1 MGSIC
6 FGGPAMNALSGSSRA
21 QRRRLKRRQGMG
33 GQSMVEF
40 LILLPSLLLI
50 VFGIIQFSLIFQAN
64 SILRHAA
71 FIGARQGALSNG
83 KMESIKDGVASAMTP
98 LFMRVNS
105 PSGPGINDLARARMI
120 STIEIFNPHTTFIEI
135 LSPTREAFAEHNNG
149 VAIPNDNL
157 MYRPTTVLGGVSGVP
172 GVSVQDANLLK
183 IRVSYCFK
191 LVVPFVNKLIYGM
204 AVGLEETK
212 VLTGI
217 SFNDAGSTESK
228 PNICTNI
235 NKVKAEAADSVVNQI
250 NSRAGPLAPL
260 TGSLSSTATTIIN
273 NAFDNVPLLNWN
285 MGGVRIPI
293 VTEAVIRMQTPYQLS
308 ENVSP

>member
-1 MGSIC
+1 MTLL
-6 FGGPAMNALSGSSRA
+6 PGSSHA
-21 QRRRLKRRQGMG
+21 QRRHLKRRQGMG

-50 VFGIIQFSLIFQAN
+50 VFGIIQFALIFQAN
-64 SILRHAA
+64 STLRHAA

-83 KMESIKDGVASAMTP
+83 KMESIKDGVASGMTP
-98 LFMRVNS
+98 LFMRVS
-105 PSGPGINDLARARMI
+105 LPSGPGIPDIARARMI

-135 LSPTREAFAEHNNG
+135 LSPTTQAFAEHNNG

-157 MYRPTTVLGGVSGVP
+157 MYRSTALKG

-204 AVGLEETK
+204 VVGLEETK

-228 PNICTNI
+228 PNMCTNI

-273 NAFDNVPLLNWN
+273 NAFDNVPILNWN

-293 VTEAVIRMQTPYQLS
+293 VTEAVIRMQTPYQLG
-308 ENVSP
+308 ENANP

>member
-1 MGSIC
+1 
-6 FGGPAMNALSGSSRA
+6 
-21 QRRRLKRRQGMG
+21 
-33 GQSMVEF
+33 MVEF

-83 KMESIKDGVASAMTP
+83 KIESIKDGVASAMTP

-105 PSGPGINDLARARMI
+105 PSGPGITDLARARMI
-120 STIEIFNPHTTFIEI
+120 STIEIFNPHTASIEI
-135 LSPTREAFAEHNNG
+135 LSPTPDAFGKHNNG
-149 VAIPNDNL
+149 FAIPNDNL
-157 MYRPTTVLGGVSGVP
+157 MYRPTTVLG

-204 AVGLEETK
+204 VVGLEETK

-217 SFNDAGSTESK
+217 SFNDAGSSESK
-228 PNICTNI
+228 PNMCTNI

-273 NAFDNVPLLNWN
+273 NAFDNVPVLNWN

-293 VTEAVIRMQTPYQLS
+293 VTEAVIRMQTPYQLG
-308 ENVSP
+308 ENANP

>member
-1 MGSIC
+1 
-6 FGGPAMNALSGSSRA
+6 
-21 QRRRLKRRQGMG
+21 MG

-71 FIGARQGALSNG
+71 FVGARQGALSNG
-83 KMESIKDGVASAMTP
+83 KMESIKDGVASGMTP

-105 PSGPGINDLARARMI
+105 SVPGITDLARARMI
-120 STIEIFNPHTTFIEI
+120 STIEIFNPHTASIEI
-135 LSPTREAFAEHNNG
+135 LSPTPEAFEEHNIFVVHNNG
-149 VAIPNDNL
+149 FAIPNDNL
-157 MYRPTTVLGGVSGVP
+157 MYRPTTVKG

-191 LVVPFVNKLIYGM
+191 LVVPLVNKLIYGM

-228 PNICTNI
+228 PNMCTNI
-235 NKVKAEAADSVVNQI
+235 NKVKAEAADSVVNEI

-273 NAFDNVPLLNWN
+273 NAFDNLPLLNWN

-293 VTEAVIRMQTPYQLS
+293 VTEAVIRMQTPYQLGA
-308 ENVSP
+308 NVSP

>member
-1 MGSIC
+1 
-6 FGGPAMNALSGSSRA
+6 
-21 QRRRLKRRQGMG
+21 MG

-50 VFGIIQFSLIFQAN
+50 VFGIIQFALIFQAN
-64 SILRHAA
+64 STLRHAA

-83 KMESIKDGVASAMTP
+83 KMESIKDGVASGMTP
-98 LFMRVNS
+98 LFMRVS
-105 PSGPGINDLARARMI
+105 LPSGPGIPDIAMARMI

-135 LSPTREAFAEHNNG
+135 LSPTPEAFTEHANYAKRD
-149 VAIPNDNL
+149 AIPNDNL
-157 MYRPTTVLGGVSGVP
+157 MYRPTTLRG

-217 SFNDAGSTESK
+217 SFNDAGSTERK
-228 PNICTNI
+228 PNMCTNI
-235 NKVKAEAADSVVNQI
+235 NKVKAEAAESVVNQI

-260 TGSLSSTATTIIN
+260 TGSLSSTATTVIN
-273 NAFDNVPLLNWN
+273 NAFNNVPLLNWN

-293 VTEAVIRMQTPYQLS
+293 VTEAVIRMQTPYQLGA
-308 ENVSP
+308 NVSP

>member
-1 MGSIC
+1 
-6 FGGPAMNALSGSSRA
+6 MNVLPGSSHA
-21 QRRRLKRRQGMG
+21 QRRHLKRRQGMG

-83 KMESIKDGVASAMTP
+83 KMESIKDGVASGMTP

-105 PSGPGINDLARARMI
+105 SVPGITDLARARMI
-120 STIEIFNPHTTFIEI
+120 STIEIFNPHTASIEI
-135 LSPTREAFAEHNNG
+135 LSPTSEAFEEHNIFVVHNNG
-149 VAIPNDNL
+149 FAIPNDNL
-157 MYRPTTVLGGVSGVP
+157 MYRPTTVKG

-191 LVVPFVNKLIYGM
+191 LVVPLVNKLIYGM

-228 PNICTNI
+228 PNMCTNI
-235 NKVKAEAADSVVNQI
+235 NKVKAEAADSVVNEI

-273 NAFDNVPLLNWN
+273 NAFDNLPLLNWN

-293 VTEAVIRMQTPYQLS
+293 VTEAVIRMQTPYQLGA
-308 ENVSP
+308 NVSP

>member
-1 MGSIC
+1 
-6 FGGPAMNALSGSSRA
+6 MNVLPGSSHA
-21 QRRRLKRRQGMG
+21 QRRHLKRRQGMG

-40 LILLPSLLLI
+40 LSLLPSLLLI

-71 FIGARQGALSNG
+71 FVGARQGALSNG
-83 KMESIKDGVASAMTP
+83 KMESIKDGVASGMTP

-105 PSGPGINDLARARMI
+105 SVPGITDLARARMI
-120 STIEIFNPHTTFIEI
+120 STIEIFNPHTASIEI
-135 LSPTREAFAEHNNG
+135 LSPTPEAFTEHANHANRD
-149 VAIPNDNL
+149 AIPNDNL
-157 MYRPTTVLGGVSGVP
+157 MYRPTTLRG

-212 VLTGI
+212 VLAGI

-228 PNICTNI
+228 PNMCTNI
-235 NKVKAEAADSVVNQI
+235 NKVKAEAADSVVNEI

-273 NAFDNVPLLNWN
+273 NAFDNLPLLNWN

-308 ENVSP
+308 ENVGP

>member
-1 MGSIC
+1 
-6 FGGPAMNALSGSSRA
+6 MNVLPGSSHA
-21 QRRRLKRRQGMG
+21 QGRHLKRRQGMA

-50 VFGIIQFSLIFQAN
+50 VFGIIQFALIFQAN

-71 FIGARQGALSNG
+71 FIGARQGALTNG
-83 KMESIKDGVASAMTP
+83 KMESIKDGVASGMTP
-98 LFMRVNS
+98 LFMRVSSS
-105 PSGPGINDLARARMI
+105 PSGPGITDLARARMI
-120 STIEIFNPHTTFIEI
+120 STIEIFNPHTASIEI
-135 LSPTREAFAEHNNG
+135 LSPTPEAFTEHANHANRD
-149 VAIPNDNL
+149 AIPNDNL
-157 MYRPTTVLGGVSGVP
+157 MYRPTTLRG

-217 SFNDAGSTESK
+217 SFNDAGSTERK
-228 PNICTNI
+228 PNMCTNS

-260 TGSLSSTATTIIN
+260 TGSLSSTATTLIN
-273 NAFDNVPLLNWN
+273 NAFDNVPVLNWN

-293 VTEAVIRMQTPYQLS
+293 VTEAVIRMQTPYQLGA
-308 ENVSP
+308 NVSP

>member
-135 LSPTREAFAEHNNG
+135 LSPTSDAFEEHNTFHNN
-149 VAIPNDNL
+149 VFAIPNDNL
-157 MYRPTTVLGGVSGVP
+157 MYRPTAIKG

-191 LVVPFVNKLIYGM
+191 LVVPLVNKLIYGM

-212 VLTGI
+212 VLAGI

-228 PNICTNI
+228 PNMCTNI
-235 NKVKAEAADSVVNQI
+235 NKVKAEAADSVVNEI

-273 NAFDNVPLLNWN
+273 NALNNVPLLNWN

-293 VTEAVIRMQTPYQLS
+293 VTEAVIRMQTPFQLS

>member
-1 MGSIC
+1 
-6 FGGPAMNALSGSSRA
+6 MNTLPGSSRA
-21 QRRRLKRRQGMG
+21 QSRRLKRRQGMG
-33 GQSMVEF
+33 GQSLVEF

-120 STIEIFNPHTTFIEI
+120 STIEIFNPHTASIEI
-135 LSPTREAFAEHNNG
+135 LSPTPDAFAEHNNG

-157 MYRPTTVLGGVSGVP
+157 MYRPTTVLG

-228 PNICTNI
+228 PNMCTNI

>member
-1 MGSIC
+1 
-6 FGGPAMNALSGSSRA
+6 
-21 QRRRLKRRQGMG
+21 MG

-83 KMESIKDGVASAMTP
+83 KMESIKDGVASAMSP

-135 LSPTREAFAEHNNG
+135 LSPTSDAFEEHNTFHNN
-149 VAIPNDNL
+149 VFAIPNDNL
-157 MYRPTTVLGGVSGVP
+157 MYRPTAIKG

-308 ENVSP
+308 ENVGP

>member
-6 FGGPAMNALSGSSRA
+6 FGGPAMNALPGSSHA

-33 GQSMVEF
+33 GQSLVEF

-105 PSGPGINDLARARMI
+105 PSGAGITDLARARMI

-135 LSPTREAFAEHNNG
+135 LSPTSDAFEEHNTFHNN
-149 VAIPNDNL
+149 VFAIPNDNL
-157 MYRPTTVLGGVSGVP
+157 MYRPTAIKG

-204 AVGLEETK
+204 VVGLEETK

-293 VTEAVIRMQTPYQLS
+293 VTEAVIRMQTPYQLG

>member
-1 MGSIC
+1 
-6 FGGPAMNALSGSSRA
+6 
-21 QRRRLKRRQGMG
+21 
-33 GQSMVEF
+33 
-40 LILLPSLLLI
+40 LLPSLLLI

-105 PSGPGINDLARARMI
+105 PSGAGITDLARARMI
-120 STIEIFNPHTTFIEI
+120 STIEIFNPHTASIEI
-135 LSPTREAFAEHNNG
+135 LSPTSEAFAEHNNG

-157 MYRPTTVLGGVSGVP
+157 MYRPTTVLG

-204 AVGLEETK
+204 VVGLEETK

-228 PNICTNI
+228 PNMCTNI

-293 VTEAVIRMQTPYQLS
+293 VTEAVIRMQTPYQLG

>member
-1 MGSIC
+1 
-6 FGGPAMNALSGSSRA
+6 MNALPGSSHA

-135 LSPTREAFAEHNNG
+135 LSPTSDAFEEHNTFHNN
-149 VAIPNDNL
+149 VFAIPNDNL
-157 MYRPTTVLGGVSGVP
+157 MYRSTTEKG

-228 PNICTNI
+228 PNMCTNI

-293 VTEAVIRMQTPYQLS
+293 VTEAVIRMQTPYQLG

>member
-6 FGGPAMNALSGSSRA
+6 FGGPAMNVLPGSSRA
-21 QRRRLKRRQGMG
+21 QSRRLKRRQGMG

-83 KMESIKDGVASAMTP
+83 KMESIKDGVASAMSP

-135 LSPTREAFAEHNNG
+135 LSPTSDAFEEHNTFHNN
-149 VAIPNDNL
+149 VFAIPNDNL
-157 MYRPTTVLGGVSGVP
+157 MYRPTAIKG

-191 LVVPFVNKLIYGM
+191 LVVPLVNKLIYGM
-204 AVGLEETK
+204 VVGLEETK

-228 PNICTNI
+228 PNMCTNI

-293 VTEAVIRMQTPYQLS
+293 VTEAVIRMQTPYQLG

>member
-1 MGSIC
+1 
-6 FGGPAMNALSGSSRA
+6 MNTLPGSSHA

-83 KMESIKDGVASAMTP
+83 KMESIKDGVASAMSP

-135 LSPTREAFAEHNNG
+135 LSPTSDAFEEHNTFHNN
-149 VAIPNDNL
+149 VFAIPNDNL
-157 MYRPTTVLGGVSGVP
+157 MYRPTAIKG

-191 LVVPFVNKLIYGM
+191 LVVPLVNKLIYGM
-204 AVGLEETK
+204 VVGLEETK

-228 PNICTNI
+228 PNMCTNI

-293 VTEAVIRMQTPYQLS
+293 VTEAVIRMQTPYQLG

>member
-1 MGSIC
+1 
-6 FGGPAMNALSGSSRA
+6 MNALPGSSHV
-21 QRRRLKRRQGMG
+21 QRRHMKLRQGMG
-33 GQSMVEF
+33 GLSMVEF

-50 VFGIIQFSLIFQAN
+50 VFGIIQFALIFQAN

-71 FIGARQGALSNG
+71 FVGARQGALSNG
-83 KMESIKDGVASAMTP
+83 KMESIKDGVASGMTP

-105 PSGPGINDLARARMI
+105 PSGPGIPDLAKARMI
-120 STIEIFNPHTTFIEI
+120 STIEIFNPHTASIEI
-135 LSPTREAFAEHNNG
+135 LSPTSDAFEEHNTSHNN
-149 VAIPNDNL
+149 VFAIPNDNL
-157 MYRPTTVLGGVSGVP
+157 MYRPTAIKG

-204 AVGLEETK
+204 AVGLEEAK

-217 SFNDAGSTESK
+217 SFNDAGSTERK
-228 PNICTNI
+228 PNMCTNS

-260 TGSLSSTATTIIN
+260 TGSLSSTATTVIN

-293 VTEAVIRMQTPYQLS
+293 VTEAVIRMQTPYQLGA
-308 ENVSP
+308 NVSP

>member
-1 MGSIC
+1 
-6 FGGPAMNALSGSSRA
+6 MNVLLGSSHA
-21 QRRRLKRRQGMG
+21 QRRHLKRRQGMG

-71 FIGARQGALSNG
+71 FVGARQGALSNG
-83 KMESIKDGVASAMTP
+83 KMESIKDGVASGMTP

-105 PSGPGINDLARARMI
+105 SVPGITDLARARMI
-120 STIEIFNPHTTFIEI
+120 STIEIFNPHTAYIEI
-135 LSPTREAFAEHNNG
+135 LSPTPEVFEEHNNG

-157 MYRPTTVLGGVSGVP
+157 MYRSTTEKG

-191 LVVPFVNKLIYGM
+191 LVVPLVNKLIYGM

-228 PNICTNI
+228 PNMCTNI

-260 TGSLSSTATTIIN
+260 TGSLSTTATTIIS
-273 NAFDNVPLLNWN
+273 NAFDNLPLLNWN

-293 VTEAVIRMQTPYQLS
+293 VTEAVIRMQTPYQLGA
-308 ENVSP
+308 NVSP

>member
-1 MGSIC
+1 
-6 FGGPAMNALSGSSRA
+6 
-21 QRRRLKRRQGMG
+21 MG

-135 LSPTREAFAEHNNG
+135 LSPTSDAFEEHNTFHNN
-149 VAIPNDNL
+149 VFAIPNDNL
-157 MYRPTTVLGGVSGVP
+157 MYRPTAIKG

-191 LVVPFVNKLIYGM
+191 LVVPLVNKLIYGM
-204 AVGLEETK
+204 VVGLEETK

-228 PNICTNI
+228 PNMCTNI

>member
-1 MGSIC
+1 
-6 FGGPAMNALSGSSRA
+6 
-21 QRRRLKRRQGMG
+21 MG

-50 VFGIIQFSLIFQAN
+50 VFGIIQFALIFQAN
-64 SILRHAA
+64 STLRHAA
-71 FIGARQGALSNG
+71 FVGARQGALSNG
-83 KMESIKDGVASAMTP
+83 KMESIKDGVASGMTP

-105 PSGPGINDLARARMI
+105 SVPGITDLARARMI

-135 LSPTREAFAEHNNG
+135 LSPTSDAFEEHNTFHNN
-149 VAIPNDNL
+149 VFAIPNDNL
-157 MYRPTTVLGGVSGVP
+157 MYRPTAIKG

-308 ENVSP
+308 ENVGP

>member
-1 MGSIC
+1 
-6 FGGPAMNALSGSSRA
+6 MNVLPGSSHA

-33 GQSMVEF
+33 GQSLVEF

-105 PSGPGINDLARARMI
+105 PSGAGITDLARARMI
-120 STIEIFNPHTTFIEI
+120 STIEIFNPHTASIEI
-135 LSPTREAFAEHNNG
+135 LSPTSEAFEEHNIFIVQNNG
-149 VAIPNDNL
+149 FAIPNDNL
-157 MYRPTTVLGGVSGVP
+157 MYRPTTVLG

-204 AVGLEETK
+204 VVGLEETK

-228 PNICTNI
+228 PNMCTNI

-273 NAFDNVPLLNWN
+273 NAFDNVPVLNWN

-293 VTEAVIRMQTPYQLS
+293 VTEAVIRMQTPYQLG

>member
-1 MGSIC
+1 
-6 FGGPAMNALSGSSRA
+6 
-21 QRRRLKRRQGMG
+21 MG

-83 KMESIKDGVASAMTP
+83 KMESIKDGVASGMTP

-105 PSGPGINDLARARMI
+105 SVPGITDLARARMI
-120 STIEIFNPHTTFIEI
+120 STIEIFNPHTASIEI
-135 LSPTREAFAEHNNG
+135 LSPTSEAFAEHNNG

-157 MYRPTTVLGGVSGVP
+157 MYRSTTEKG

-191 LVVPFVNKLIYGM
+191 LVVPLVNKLIYGM

-228 PNICTNI
+228 PNMCTNI
-235 NKVKAEAADSVVNQI
+235 NKVKAEAADSVVNEI

-260 TGSLSSTATTIIN
+260 TGSLSTTATTIIS
-273 NAFDNVPLLNWN
+273 NAFDNLPLLNWN

-293 VTEAVIRMQTPYQLS
+293 VTEAVIRMQTPYQLGA
-308 ENVSP
+308 NVSP

>member
-1 MGSIC
+1 
-6 FGGPAMNALSGSSRA
+6 
-21 QRRRLKRRQGMG
+21 MG

-135 LSPTREAFAEHNNG
+135 LSPTSDAFEEHNTFHNN
-149 VAIPNDNL
+149 VFAIPNDNL
-157 MYRPTTVLGGVSGVP
+157 MYRPTAIKG

-204 AVGLEETK
+204 AVGLEEAK

-228 PNICTNI
+228 PNMCTNI
-235 NKVKAEAADSVVNQI
+235 NKVKAEAADSVVNEI

-273 NAFDNVPLLNWN
+273 NAFDNVPYLNWN

-308 ENVSP
+308 ENVGP

>member
-1 MGSIC
+1 
-6 FGGPAMNALSGSSRA
+6 
-21 QRRRLKRRQGMG
+21 
-33 GQSMVEF
+33 
-40 LILLPSLLLI
+40 
-50 VFGIIQFSLIFQAN
+50 
-64 SILRHAA
+64 
-71 FIGARQGALSNG
+71 
-83 KMESIKDGVASAMTP
+83 MESIKDGVASAMTP

-120 STIEIFNPHTTFIEI
+120 STIEIFNPHTASIEI
-135 LSPTREAFAEHNNG
+135 LSPTSDAFEEHNTFHNN
-149 VAIPNDNL
+149 VFAIPNDNL
-157 MYRPTTVLGGVSGVP
+157 MYRPTTVLG

>member
-1 MGSIC
+1 
-6 FGGPAMNALSGSSRA
+6 MNTLPGSSRA
-21 QRRRLKRRQGMG
+21 QSRRLKRRQGMG

-50 VFGIIQFSLIFQAN
+50 VFGIIQFALIFQAN
-64 SILRHAA
+64 STLRHAA

-83 KMESIKDGVASAMTP
+83 KMESIKDGIASAMTP

-120 STIEIFNPHTTFIEI
+120 STIEIFNPHTASIEI
-135 LSPTREAFAEHNNG
+135 LSPTSDAFEEHNNG

-157 MYRPTTVLGGVSGVP
+157 MYRPTTVKG

-228 PNICTNI
+228 PNMCTNI
-235 NKVKAEAADSVVNQI
+235 NKVKAEAADSVVNEI

-260 TGSLSSTATTIIN
+260 AGSLSSTATTIIN
-273 NAFDNVPLLNWN
+273 NAFDNLPLLNWN

-293 VTEAVIRMQTPYQLS
+293 VTEAVIRMQTPYQLGA
-308 ENVSP
+308 NVSP

>member
-1 MGSIC
+1 
-6 FGGPAMNALSGSSRA
+6 
-21 QRRRLKRRQGMG
+21 
-33 GQSMVEF
+33 
-40 LILLPSLLLI
+40 
-50 VFGIIQFSLIFQAN
+50 
-64 SILRHAA
+64 
-71 FIGARQGALSNG
+71 
-83 KMESIKDGVASAMTP
+83 MESIKDGVASGMTP

-105 PSGPGINDLARARMI
+105 SVPGITDLARARMI
-120 STIEIFNPHTTFIEI
+120 STIEIFNPHTASIEI
-135 LSPTREAFAEHNNG
+135 LSPTSDAFEEHNNG

-157 MYRPTTVLGGVSGVP
+157 MYRPTTVKG

-191 LVVPFVNKLIYGM
+191 LVVPLVNKLIYGM

-228 PNICTNI
+228 PKMCTNI
-235 NKVKAEAADSVVNQI
+235 NKVKAEAADSVVNEI

-273 NAFDNVPLLNWN
+273 NAFDNLPLLNWN

-293 VTEAVIRMQTPYQLS
+293 VTEAVIRMQTPYQLGA
-308 ENVSP
+308 NVSP

>member
-1 MGSIC
+1 
-6 FGGPAMNALSGSSRA
+6 
-21 QRRRLKRRQGMG
+21 MG

-50 VFGIIQFSLIFQAN
+50 VFGIIQFALIFQAN
-64 SILRHAA
+64 STLRHAA
-71 FIGARQGALSNG
+71 FVGARQGALSNG
-83 KMESIKDGVASAMTP
+83 KMESIKDGVASGMTP

-105 PSGPGINDLARARMI
+105 SVPGITDLARARMI

-135 LSPTREAFAEHNNG
+135 LSPTSDAFEEHNTFHNN
-149 VAIPNDNL
+149 VFAIPNDNL
-157 MYRPTTVLGGVSGVP
+157 MYRPTAIKG

-191 LVVPFVNKLIYGM
+191 LVVPLVNKLIYGM

-212 VLTGI
+212 VLAGI

-228 PNICTNI
+228 PNMCTNI
-235 NKVKAEAADSVVNQI
+235 NKVKAEAADSVVNEI

>member
-135 LSPTREAFAEHNNG
+135 LSPTSDAFEEHNTFHNN
-149 VAIPNDNL
+149 VFAIPNDNL
-157 MYRPTTVLGGVSGVP
+157 MYRPTAIKG

-191 LVVPFVNKLIYGM
+191 LVVPLVNKLIYGM
-204 AVGLEETK
+204 VVGLEETK

-228 PNICTNI
+228 PNMCTNI

-308 ENVSP
+308 ENVGP

>member
-1 MGSIC
+1 
-6 FGGPAMNALSGSSRA
+6 
-21 QRRRLKRRQGMG
+21 MG

-50 VFGIIQFSLIFQAN
+50 VFGIIQFALIFQAN

-71 FIGARQGALSNG
+71 FVGARQGALSNG
-83 KMESIKDGVASAMTP
+83 KMESIKDGVASGMTP

-105 PSGPGINDLARARMI
+105 SVPGITDLARARMI
-120 STIEIFNPHTTFIEI
+120 STIEIFNPHTASIEI
-135 LSPTREAFAEHNNG
+135 LSPTSEAFEEHNNG

-157 MYRPTTVLGGVSGVP
+157 MYRPTTVKG

-191 LVVPFVNKLIYGM
+191 LVVPLVNKLIYGM

-228 PNICTNI
+228 PNMCTNI
-235 NKVKAEAADSVVNQI
+235 NKVKAEAADSVVNEI

-273 NAFDNVPLLNWN
+273 NAFDNLPLLNWN

-293 VTEAVIRMQTPYQLS
+293 VTEAVIRMQTPYQLGA
-308 ENVSP
+308 NVSP

>member
-1 MGSIC
+1 
-6 FGGPAMNALSGSSRA
+6 
-21 QRRRLKRRQGMG
+21 MG

-71 FIGARQGALSNG
+71 FVGARQGALSNG
-83 KMESIKDGVASAMTP
+83 KMESIKDGVASGMTP

-105 PSGPGINDLARARMI
+105 SVPGITDLARARMI
-120 STIEIFNPHTTFIEI
+120 STIEIFNPHTASIEI
-135 LSPTREAFAEHNNG
+135 LSPTPEVFEEHNNG

-157 MYRPTTVLGGVSGVP
+157 MYRPTTEKG

-191 LVVPFVNKLIYGM
+191 LVVPLVNKLIYGM

-228 PNICTNI
+228 PNMCTNI
-235 NKVKAEAADSVVNQI
+235 NKVKAEAADSVVNEI

-273 NAFDNVPLLNWN
+273 NAFDNLPLLNWN

-293 VTEAVIRMQTPYQLS
+293 VTEAVIRMQTPYQLGA
-308 ENVSP
+308 NVSP